1 MSETSEKRLEKVR
14 FMNMCMIQ
22 DGRGN
27 VLALDKVN
35 DSYTGTTF
43 PGGHVEPGE
52 LFFQSMIREVWE
64 ETGLTIENPEFRGLY
79 HWHKDGVHHVI
90 TLYRAYTFC
99 GELESSE
106 EGRVYWISLEELK
119 AKKLASGMEYVLEMM
134 ESETIKEC
142 YVRREADRYVGVMEF
157 CIVRNNV
164 YQLYVTGVRGLGDP
178 LPYTPGKDT
187 PDKPDETDDVTI
199 DVTIYVKDWVKRT
212 NKDIII

>member
-1 MSETSEKRLEKVR
+1 MSLFKKKSSAKSYDKDTQKPVIKASICNGEQVAGFKDLHVRDNRRNHQRILIYEKREQPLSETSEKRLEKVR

-142 YVRREADRYVGVMEF
+142 YVRREADRYVG
-157 CIVRNNV
+157 NV
-164 YQLYVTGVRGLGDP
+164 H
-178 LPYTPGKDT
+178 
-187 PDKPDETDDVTI
+187 
-199 DVTIYVKDWVKRT
+199 
-212 NKDIII
+212 

>member
-35 DSYTGTTF
+35 DSYTGTAF

-119 AKKLASGMEYVLEMM
+119 TKKLASGMEYVLEMM

-142 YVRREADRYVGVMEF
+142 YVRREADRYVG
-157 CIVRNNV
+157 NV
-164 YQLYVTGVRGLGDP
+164 H
-178 LPYTPGKDT
+178 
-187 PDKPDETDDVTI
+187 
-199 DVTIYVKDWVKRT
+199 
-212 NKDIII
+212 